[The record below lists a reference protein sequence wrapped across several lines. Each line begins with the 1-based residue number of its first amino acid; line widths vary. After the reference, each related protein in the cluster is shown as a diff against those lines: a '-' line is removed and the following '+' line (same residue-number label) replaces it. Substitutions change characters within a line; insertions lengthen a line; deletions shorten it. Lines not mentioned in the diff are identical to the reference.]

1 MALRP
6 CPVAGC
12 PTLIPPGARYCP
24 THTRD
29 RDKARGTRQARGYNA
44 SHYGLR
50 AAWQRRIN
58 AGEHVTCACGCGTPI
73 RPGDAWDLGHTDD
86 RRGYLGPMT
95 PAHNRA
101 DGGRRS
107 HD

>member
-12 PTLIPPGARYCP
+12 PTLIPPGTRYCP

-29 RDKARGTRQARGYNA
+29 RERARGTRQARGYDA
-44 SHYGLR
+44 KHDRLR
-50 AAWQRRIN
+50 AQWQRRIDT
-58 AGEHVTCACGCGTPI
+58 GEPVYCADGCGTPI
-73 RPGDAWDLGHTDD
+73 RPGDAWDLGHDHD
-86 RRGYLGPMT
+86 HGGYLGPMT

-101 DGGRRS
+101 DGGRRARG
-107 HD
+107 